1 MGCASEKAL
10 LLLIEAYG
18 NALTQVSEQEKFRKA
33 TSDKMI
39 KPQFEE
45 LRKVIDNDL
54 RARLPRDLKEGLDV
68 QLNAVFDFIRQQ
80 RNDAGH
86 PKGKTVEREVAY
98 ANLAVFPT
106 YVRKVCALI
115 AWPASNPKP

>member
-1 MGCASEKAL
+1 
-10 LLLIEAYG
+10 
-18 NALTQVSEQEKFRKA
+18 
-33 TSDKMI
+33 MI

-45 LRKVIDNDL
+45 LRKVIDSDL

-106 YVRKVCALI
+106 YVRKVYALI
-115 AWPASNPKP
+115 GWLAANPKP